1 MMKKDVI
8 PVIILVLC
16 ALSTLYYVQVDTE
29 TLDTQTDLSL
39 KARKP
44 EIEADVVDVNLEPC
58 QCTRRL
64 TRMTPVGSVSL
75 SETTCSQASF
85 ARGGNQ
91 KVISFSYYE
100 KNKKLSQKR
109 LKTGK
114 IKDNVF
120 LRGLQI
126 NIDLLPRLYP
136 GNSQA

>member
-1 MMKKDVI
+1 MRKKDAI
-8 PVIILVLC
+8 PVIILLLC
-16 ALSTLYYVQVDTE
+16 ALSTLYYVQVDSSSQ
-29 TLDTQTDLSL
+29 DTQTGLYP
-39 KARKP
+39 RKP
-44 EIEADVVDVNLEPC
+44 EVEADVVDVNLEPC
-58 QCTRRL
+58 QCSRRLRRL
-64 TRMTPVGSVSL
+64 TPVESVSL

-91 KVISFSYYE
+91 KVVSFSYYE

-109 LKTGK
+109 LKTGS

-136 GNSQA
+136 GRS

>member
-1 MMKKDVI
+1 M
-8 PVIILVLC
+8 IILVLC
-16 ALSTLYYVQVDTE
+16 ALSTLYYAQVDTE

-39 KARKP
+39 KPRKP
-44 EIEADVVDVNLEPC
+44 EIKADVVNVDLEPC

-64 TRMTPVGSVSL
+64 TRMTPVGSFSL
-75 SETTCSQASF
+75 SETTCSQVSF

-120 LRGLQI
+120 LKGLQI